1 MRLLLSCLAL
11 LFTAVPVGFAADAP
25 KAPAKAKAP
34 AKKAGDANAGKAIGE
49 NKATPV
55 DRIKAPAGFK
65 VELLYLSLIHI

>member
-34 AKKAGDANAGKAIGE
+34 AKKAGDANAGKATGE
-49 NKATPV
+49 EAAVSVFTALLPV
-55 DRIKAPAGFK
+55 IR
-65 VELLYLSLIHI
+65 

>member
-55 DRIKAPAGFK
+55 TVIS
-65 VELLYLSLIHI
+65 VVVILYLP